1 MRGKFWRI
9 GLGAVIVLFFWLSA
23 PPTATPQVEQQRQQN
38 ALFEDFSSQEVG
50 QFPDGWRWRRDRDTG
65 TGEEAVRKQIDVFR
79 WVIAEEDGNK
89 YLHIRDE
96 HREGHSVSV
105 YLEVRK
111 KSFEWRI
118 DEYPILSWRWRVNE
132 VPPGADERIT
142 ERNDT
147 PASVLVVFG
156 KKFPWTPI
164 SIRYAWSSTLPAGVV
179 AYRPG
184 RGRPYVIV
192 LNSGTE
198 RLGEW
203 ITIERDI
210 YQDYVEIFGSE
221 PPDRPEAIVL
231 SSDANRTPGGAAD
244 ADYDDIRVLTSYS
257 DGYPREPH
265 TLLKQ
270 YVPDTR

>member
-1 MRGKFWRI
+1 MNMKGKYWRI
-9 GLGAVIVLFFWLSA
+9 GLGALVVPLFWLAA
-23 PPTATPQVEQQRQQN
+23 PRTATPLVAQQRKV
-38 ALFEDFSSQEVG
+38 LFEDFASQEVG
-50 QFPDGWRWRRDRDTG
+50 DFPSGWRWRRDRDAG
-65 TGEEAVRKQIDVFR
+65 TGEDAVEKQIDVFR
-79 WVIAEEDGNK
+79 WMIAQEEGNK
-89 YLHIRDE
+89 FLHVRDE
-96 HREGHSVSV
+96 HRPGHSVSV
-105 YLEVRK
+105 YMEVRK
-111 KSFEWRI
+111 REFEWRI

-132 VPPGADERIT
+132 VPPGADERYT
-142 ERNDT
+142 EKNDT

-164 SIRYAWSSTLPAGVV
+164 AIRYAWSSTLPVGAV

-198 RLGEW
+198 RQGEW
-203 ITIERDI
+203 ITIERNI

-244 ADYDDIRVLTSYS
+244 ADYDDFWVLSSYS
-257 DGYPREPH
+257 EGHPKEPH
-265 TLLKQ
+265 TLLKH
-270 YVPDTR
+270 YMVDNH